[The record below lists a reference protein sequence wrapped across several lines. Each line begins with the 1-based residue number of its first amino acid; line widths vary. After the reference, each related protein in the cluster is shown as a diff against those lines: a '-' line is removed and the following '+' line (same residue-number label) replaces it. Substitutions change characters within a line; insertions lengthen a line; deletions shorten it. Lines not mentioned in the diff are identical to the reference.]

1 MAFAAQA
8 PATARIDF
16 VRRPDPLRDVRVA
29 RPGTCGDLPQRLPD
43 SQLEGA
49 AAHVERQIEAERP
62 RFDETDDLGDQRLEI
77 RVAAN

>member
-16 VRRPDPLRDVRVA
+16 GVPIRF
-29 RPGTCGDLPQRLPD
+29 
-43 SQLEGA
+43 
-49 AAHVERQIEAERP
+49 EAERW
-62 RFDETDDLGDQRLEI
+62 RFDETDDVGDQRLEI